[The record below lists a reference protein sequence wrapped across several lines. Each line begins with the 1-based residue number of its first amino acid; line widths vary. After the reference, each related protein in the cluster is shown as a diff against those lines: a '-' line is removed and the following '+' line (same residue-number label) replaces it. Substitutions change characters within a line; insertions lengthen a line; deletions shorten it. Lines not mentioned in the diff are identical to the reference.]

1 MATNNR
7 LWGAERMRGDLLKL
21 GIQVCKRTIEKYMRT
36 VRTQQPRGQQW
47 CRFLRNHAANS
58 WACDFLQVT
67 ALFFGPLL
75 AFFRV
80 ELKSRRVIHVGLT
93 RWPTAA
99 WVAHHLREAPPS
111 GQAPNYLMR
120 ATESKFGS
128 SLARVAA
135 TSGIKILKTPYPAQE
150 PMPSANAS

>member
-1 MATNNR
+1 LEALSSRFAPTSKALASSLPLQTLADLGPSKSELR
-7 LWGAERMRGDLLKL
+7 AENALL
-21 GIQVCKRTIEKYMRT
+21 R
-36 VRTQQPRGQQW
+36 QQRI
-47 CRFLRNHAANS
+47 
-58 WACDFLQVT
+58 
-67 ALFFGPLL
+67 
-75 AFFRV
+75 